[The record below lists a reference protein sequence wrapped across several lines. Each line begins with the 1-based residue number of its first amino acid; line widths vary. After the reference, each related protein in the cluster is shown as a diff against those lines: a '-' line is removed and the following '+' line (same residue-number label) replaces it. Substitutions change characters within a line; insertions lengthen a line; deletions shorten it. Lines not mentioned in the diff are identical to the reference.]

1 MPEDPLTPTPDL
13 TIPDA
18 ETIEEDRGGSL
29 VASISRDI
37 VRIHAQFYGRGP
49 TRAKTVWRDEIV
61 VCILEDIFTKAEQ
74 LLIDG
79 GRFEDVRLHRMAF
92 QDEVE
97 PLFRSVVEGI
107 TDRQV
112 KSFLSQVAEDGV
124 ASEVFV
130 LMDRRAPAAGL
141 PPA

>member
-1 MPEDPLTPTPDL
+1 MPEDPLTPISDL
-13 TIPDA
+13 TPAA

-61 VCILEDIFTKAEQ
+61 VCILEDIFTKAER
-74 LLIDG
+74 LLVDG

-97 PLFRSVVEGI
+97 PLFRSVVEAI